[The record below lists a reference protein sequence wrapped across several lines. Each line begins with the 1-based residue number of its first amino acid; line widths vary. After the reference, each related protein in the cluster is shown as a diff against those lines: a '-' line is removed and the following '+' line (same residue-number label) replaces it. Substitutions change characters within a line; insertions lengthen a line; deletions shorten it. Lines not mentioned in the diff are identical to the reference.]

1 LVQDGQHVKLRE
13 SRAYLLQSVRLYG
26 VFLPTAVAVAEVVD
40 VLVDDERPD

>member
-1 LVQDGQHVKLRE
+1 LVRDGQHVEFRE
-13 SRAYLLQSVRLYG
+13 SRVYLLQSVRLYG